1 MSHINHSQPNKDGHS
16 LMRYH
21 SFVDYCV
28 VRLRV
33 IYFLY
38 LECKSNCT
46 IHFKFHISNLTKT
59 ICLRCLWI
67 NYRLSVILR
76 YLNFIVLELCP
87 LIMHK
92 IKKITGFP
100 ILSYV
105 PCIYL
110 DQLFWTMFRFI
121 KYRSNVIFYFSLVS
135 FHRYAPSA
143 WIKWWFYWIPDI
155 KLALNG

>member
-1 MSHINHSQPNKDGHS
+1 VYDIRNKQLSYSCFLNVTYKS
-16 LMRYH
+16 LVTEQRR
-21 SFVDYCV
+21 SFTHALPLI
-28 VRLRV
+28 RGLLRCSV
-33 IYFLY
+33 TRDLFFCIWNARVTILY
-38 LECKSNCT
+38 ILSFTYPIWLKL
-46 IHFKFHISNLTKT
+46 FFF
-59 ICLRCLWI
+59 RCLWI

-92 IKKITGFP
+92 MYFFTGFP

-121 KYRSNVIFYFSLVS
+121 KYRSSVIF
-135 FHRYAPSA
+135 
-143 WIKWWFYWIPDI
+143 
-155 KLALNG
+155 

>member
-1 MSHINHSQPNKDGHS
+1 
-16 LMRYH
+16 MRYH
-21 SFVDYCV
+21 SSVDYCV

-38 LECKSNCT
+38 LECKSNYT

-59 ICLRCLWI
+59 IFFRCLWI

-76 YLNFIVLELCP
+76 YLNFIVIELCP

-92 IKKITGFP
+92 IYFLLVSQYYRMFLVPIWTNYSELCLDLLNTGQVWF
-100 ILSYV
+100 
-105 PCIYL
+105 
-110 DQLFWTMFRFI
+110 F
-121 KYRSNVIFYFSLVS
+121 NFSLLS

-143 WIKWWFYWIPDI
+143 CIKWWFYWIPDI